1 MCLKFV
7 DTYVCMYVCTC
18 FCLCHVLLAK
28 ALAELKSQFASKEQ
42 SLRYTEKSLK
52 REAREK
58 KGLEQQ
64 LKSAEHTVDVLTRS
78 VDLGLSQCVHTYVH
92 TCRDTGCQFIQHTAN
107 SQLLRLR

>member
-1 MCLKFV
+1 ML
-7 DTYVCMYVCTC
+7 
-18 FCLCHVLLAK
+18 HVK

-78 VDLGLSQCVHTYVH
+78 VGLALSLSVCTFTYVHTYVR
-92 TCRDTGCQFIQHTAN
+92 TYM
-107 SQLLRLR
+107 S